1 MQNNNNRLVAG
12 RSLSEWLSSLPV
24 AFLLVLTLVI
34 GTGEMIHGQLLRMG
48 ESMFGNPSAGV
59 QYFMLR
65 ADAEAPD
72 CDPNQDIDAAVQA
85 QLSSTAAS
93 DDPFA
98 ALFDEAPNPDAI
110 RASLESAKAQC
121 IERHDLVKRINEN
134 MTPQVK
140 LFRSIETT
148 FFGIFKFGTENRA
161 LLLLVMLLIAATTTT
176 LTRHHINI
184 RPPRT
189 RTDHRVYATAMVIA
203 NALLCYSSWFY
214 YNNVL
219 LSSGVGIEKPLLN
232 YLTILMFAILTGISI
247 KQFFEKPANVEPG
260 DNFGKALLCIPLYA
274 FMAITSAISFF
285 GEAHFAGLAIYMGQI
300 FEFSNIFLNLALYI
314 WAGMLLKQTRVVD
327 LFLDIVRPWNFSSET
342 LTWILLLA
350 AAIPTAYTGA
360 SGIFV
365 IAAGFIIYKEVAN
378 SGARKQYALAA
389 AAMSGSMGVVLRP
402 CLLIVLIAALNKQV
416 TTTEL
421 YGWGVGV
428 FLVSSTL
435 FLIFSLFLKETA
447 SKKTDF
453 GPALRA
459 SARALVPVAP
469 YVVITLAVV
478 YFYELVLSTKLDEF
492 TAPVMLPIILLAI
505 VVFDKIRR
513 EPKAQAVV
521 DNPAAE
527 RRLSLEGALRAATND
542 TIGHI
547 GALIMLMALSV
558 SVGGVIER
566 AHLMDMVPADFGN
579 VLLAM
584 TVLMVLLIFIGMI
597 MDPFGAVILVS
608 ATIAPIAYSNGIHP
622 VHFWMMV
629 LAAFEL
635 GYLSPP
641 VALNQLLTRQVV
653 GEAIMD
659 AADEEVRHRPFYY
672 RYERW
677 ILPVVVMF
685 GTLLLV
691 TYGGHMVSTQGAE
704 WQASLY
710 EFLGMRVA
718 P

>member
-1 MQNNNNRLVAG
+1 MENNKAKAVLLNRTA
-12 RSLSEWLSSLPV
+12 SEWFSSLPV
-24 AFLLVLTLVI
+24 LILLVLTLII

-48 ESMFGNPSAGV
+48 ENMFGNQQAGV
-59 QYFMLR
+59 QYFMMR
-65 ADAEAPD
+65 ADPTTPD
-72 CDPNQDIDAAVQA
+72 CDPNMDIDAAVQA
-85 QLSSTAAS
+85 QMANSAAAD

-98 ALFDEAPNPDAI
+98 ALFDEAPDPDAI
-110 RASLESAKAQC
+110 RASLLSAQAQC
-121 IERHDLVKRINEN
+121 AARHDLVERIREN
-134 MTPQVK
+134 ISPQVK
-140 LFRSIETT
+140 MFRAVETS
-148 FFGIFKFGTENRA
+148 FFGVFKFGTENRP

-176 LTRHHINI
+176 LTKHHINI

-189 RTDHRVYATAMVIA
+189 RTDHKVYSGAMVVA
-203 NALLCYSSWFY
+203 NALLLFSSWFY

-219 LSSGVGIEKPLLN
+219 LKSGVAIDKPILN
-232 YLTILMFAILTGISI
+232 YLTILMFAILTVISI
-247 KQFFEKPANVEPG
+247 KHFFEPPPENVESG
-260 DNFGKALLCIPLYA
+260 DNIGKALLCIPLYA
-274 FMAITSAISFF
+274 FMAITSAFSFF
-285 GEAHFAGLAIYMGQI
+285 GEQHYAGLSIYMGQI
-300 FEFSNIFLNLALYI
+300 FEFSNIFLSLALYI

-327 LFLDIVRPWNFSSET
+327 LFLDIVRPWKLSSET

-365 IAAGFIIYKEVAN
+365 IAAGFIIYKEVAA

-402 CLLIVLIAALNKQV
+402 CLLIVLIAALNRQV

-428 FLVSSTL
+428 FLVSSTI
-435 FLIFSLFLKETA
+435 FLIFSLFLKEA
-447 SKKTDF
+447 PSEKANF
-453 GPALRA
+453 MEALRG
-459 SARALVPVAP
+459 SARALVPVSP
-469 YVVITLAVV
+469 YFVITFAVV
-478 YFYELVLSTKLDEF
+478 LAYKYLLNTQLDEF

-513 EPKAQAVV
+513 EPKTQALVEE
-521 DNPAAE
+521 NPAAE
-527 RRLSLEGALRAATND
+527 RRLSLEGAIRAATND
-542 TIGHI
+542 TIAHI

-558 SVGGVIER
+558 SVGGIIER
-566 AHLMDMVPADFGN
+566 SHILDNVPSDMASIF
-579 VLLAM
+579 LALTIFM
-584 TVLMVLLIFIGMI
+584 FMLVFIGMI

-608 ATIAPIAYSNGIHP
+608 ATIAPVAYANGIHP
-622 VHFWMMV
+622 IHFWMIV

-659 AADEEVRHRPFYY
+659 AADAEVKHRSFYY

-685 GTLLLV
+685 ASLLLV
-691 TYGGHMVSTQGAE
+691 TYGGYLISQHGTE
-704 WQASLY
+704 WQAALNRM
-710 EFLGMRVA
+710 LGM
-718 P
+718 

>member
-1 MQNNNNRLVAG
+1 MDTTNNKTVFLNRTAM
-12 RSLSEWLSSLPV
+12 EWFSSLPV
-24 AFLLVLTLVI
+24 MFLLVLTLVI

-48 ESMFGNPSAGV
+48 ENMFGNPSTGV
-59 QYFMLR
+59 QYFMMR
-65 ADAEAPD
+65 VDPQTPD
-72 CDPNQDIDAAVQA
+72 CDPNMDIDQAVQA

-98 ALFDEAPNPDAI
+98 ALFDVAPDPDAI
-110 RASLESAKAQC
+110 RSSLESAKSQC
-121 IERHDLVKRINEN
+121 IERHDLVARIKDN
-134 MTPQVK
+134 MSPQVK
-140 LFRSIETT
+140 AFRAVETS
-148 FFGIFKFGTENRA
+148 FFGIFKFGTENRP
-161 LLLLVMLLIAATTTT
+161 LLLIAMLLIAATTTT
-176 LTRHHINI
+176 LSKHHINI

-189 RTDHRVYATAMVIA
+189 LTDHRVYGLAMVIA
-203 NALLCYSSWFY
+203 NALLLFSSWFY

-219 LSSGVGIEKPLLN
+219 IGSGIAIEKPIIN
-232 YLTILMFAILTGISI
+232 YLTIGMFAILTLVSI
-247 KQFFEKPANVEPG
+247 KHLFEKPENVETG

-274 FMAITSAISFF
+274 FMAITSAFSFF
-285 GEAHFAGLAIYMGQI
+285 SEKHFAGLSIYMGQI
-300 FEFSNIFLNLALYI
+300 FEFANIFLNLALYI
-314 WAGMLLKQTRVVD
+314 WAGMLLKQTRVVE
-327 LFLDIVRPWNFSSET
+327 LFLDIVRPWKFSSET

-378 SGARKQYALAA
+378 SGARQQYALAA

-428 FLVSSTL
+428 FLVSSTI
-435 FLIFSLFLKETA
+435 FLIFSLFLKEVPSERA
-447 SKKTDF
+447 EF
-453 GPALRA
+453 GNALRE
-459 SARALVPVAP
+459 SLRALVPVSP
-469 YVVITLAVV
+469 YFVITIVVV
-478 YFYELVLSTKLDEF
+478 YAYKYLLNTQLDEF
-492 TAPVMLPIILLAI
+492 TAPVILPVILLTI
-505 VVFDKIRR
+505 VVFDKLRR
-513 EPKAQAVV
+513 EPKAVAVI

-527 RRLSLEGALRAATND
+527 RRLSLEGALRTATND

-566 AHLMDMVPADFGN
+566 AHIMENVPADLGN
-579 VLLAM
+579 IFLAL
-584 TVLMVLLIFIGMI
+584 TIFMFMLVAIGMI

-608 ATIAPIAYSNGIHP
+608 ATVAPIAYSNGINP
-622 VHFWMMV
+622 IHFWMIV

-653 GEAIMD
+653 GEAVMD
-659 AADEEVRHRPFYY
+659 AADAEVKDRTFYY

-685 GTLLLV
+685 SSLLIV
-691 TYGGHMVSTQGAE
+691 TYGGYMLSQHGAE
-704 WQASLY
+704 WQAALNSM
-710 EFLGMRVA
+710 LGMK
-718 P
+718 